1 MGGNMAIKVT
11 CVNGHVLKA
20 PENLVGKK
28 VKCPKCD
35 VVVLVLPPSSVDS
48 PLALAQ
54 QTGTG
59 GGANDPFG
67 GSENHDPFGSMDTGY
82 IPPASPQGY
91 APSWPPVTSSQ
102 NPAPPENVVKSG
114 INPALIYSAVAG
126 VAFFGLVIFGGAL
139 LWIASSFKTNNPNG
153 KGSAGP
159 GLIGDSLIG
168 PMPSGG
174 VENVAGGADKTIE
187 QWLQPSQKEKKVVV
201 KTDIDDS
208 FYATQRSASK
218 SFIDIANP
226 FVIAQKE
233 NPKIPASLDWNSEN
247 IRTNWV
253 PFFQMTSS
261 DEELAMRKGITNDGV
276 KKRIEL
282 LLEGSKALGLDGWGD
297 NPKGLTG
304 DALSDRY
311 YADMLAFKWRFDLY
325 HKPPTL
331 DKEKCKLIR
340 KIEDSCFGE
349 DSAFHE
355 EDAFLKDSETFAKIS
370 NKLATVYLG
379 VSSFKDSFR
388 GLLPSPSG
396 SPRLKGDNLSW
407 RVAILPFIEQQE
419 LFQQFHLDEPWDS
432 EHNAKLVE
440 LMPECF
446 DVCGPHSKG
455 YTTVHLPLHANGLC
469 FNGRDS
475 MRPKTG
481 TADYSVKIVFL
492 VGGKETAEPWTKPG
506 GVEFLPEDGST
517 QLGTPYMSCGYI
529 YMTFDGRNRLLTNGL
544 SAEDLRYSLFVD
556 TNTDDWDRL
565 GKKFPFAHEFGVR
578 THKYNMYIL
587 SLIRESENKKL

>member
-1 MGGNMAIKVT
+1 MAIKVT

-35 VVVLVLPPSSVDS
+35 VVVLVSPPSSADS
-48 PLALAQ
+48 PVDMGH

-67 GSENHDPFGSMDTGY
+67 SSANYDPFGSMDMGQM
-82 IPPASPQGY
+82 PPANPQGY
-91 APSWPPVTSSQ
+91 APSWPPVARSQ
-102 NPAPPENVVKSG
+102 NTAPPEPVVKTG
-114 INPALIYSAVAG
+114 TNPLLIYGAVAG
-126 VAFFGLVIFGGAL
+126 IAFFGMVIFGGGL
-139 LWIASSFKTNNPNG
+139 LWIASSVKNG
-153 KGSAGP
+153 NRGGDGSAGS
-159 GLIGDSLIG
+159 GIVGDSLIG
-168 PMPSGG
+168 PVPSGG
-174 VENVAGGADKTIE
+174 AESVVGGADKAIE

-201 KTDIDDS
+201 KTDIDDR
-208 FYATQRSASK
+208 FYATERSASK

-226 FVIAQKE
+226 FTFAQKE

-253 PFFQMTSS
+253 PFFLMTSS

-297 NPKGLTG
+297 NPKGLSG

-325 HKPPTL
+325 HTPLTL
-331 DKEKCKLIR
+331 DKERCKLIR

-349 DSAFHE
+349 DSVFHD
-355 EDAFLKDSETFAKIS
+355 EDAFLKDAETFAKVS
-370 NKLATVYLG
+370 SKLATIYQG

-396 SPRLKGDNLSW
+396 SPRLKGNNLSW

-446 DVCGPHSKG
+446 DVFGPHSKG
-455 YTTVHLPLHANGLC
+455 YTTVHLPVHANGLY

-475 MRPKTG
+475 RKPRSG
-481 TADYSVKIVFL
+481 TADYTVKIVFL

-544 SAEDLRYSLFVD
+544 SAEDLRFPLFVD
-556 TNTDDWDRL
+556 TITEDWDRMD
-565 GKKFPFAHEFGVR
+565 KKFPFAHEFGAR
-578 THKYNMYIL
+578 TPTSKMYIL
-587 SLIRESENKKL
+587 SVIREAEKQK